1 MLKVD
6 HDTLTTVETIDVAF
20 GHGRL
25 HEAVK
30 ASYAIRLVQEHC
42 NFSRLF
48 ERLRLPVRA

>member
-1 MLKVD
+1 
-6 HDTLTTVETIDVAF
+6 
-20 GHGRL
+20 
-25 HEAVK
+25 VK